1 MTVYPAM
8 KTEGTTVIADVASM
22 KQSGLVNFPWYI
34 NQAFPLTVCHLASVK
49 ATQAVAHRLKIKKG

>member
-8 KTEGTTVIADVASM
+8 KTEGTTAIADVANM

-34 NQAFPLTVCHLASVK
+34 NQAFPLTVCYPASAK
-49 ATQAVAHRLKIKKG
+49 ATRAVAHRMKIKKG